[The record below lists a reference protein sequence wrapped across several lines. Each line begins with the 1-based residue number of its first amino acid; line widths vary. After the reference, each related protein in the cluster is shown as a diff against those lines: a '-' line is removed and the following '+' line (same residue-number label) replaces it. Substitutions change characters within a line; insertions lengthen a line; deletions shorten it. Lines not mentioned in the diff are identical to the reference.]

1 MDEKKELC
9 NKSSE
14 NRIKNPSESS
24 EQTEVSNPS
33 VLKPTPEMKERL
45 KKRIEEYERQREL
58 QEQLYAQ
65 LSEEDREALNLGK
78 EIQRQRKQA
87 ETQRK
92 REASKKRKNRYG
104 KSGSWKKN
112 IVSIAAGIGIVI
124 AVTSGLTIASVGGP
138 KQALKIVREILGER
152 NRITVNGVIEGEEK
166 ESGMDGMDAEERAY
180 QQIKDELGFDPVR
193 LGYLPEGMVFDSIFI
208 DKETQNIDLY
218 YKNETGIITYVIQKN
233 YNLGKMAID
242 VEDKILKE
250 YEEIVEGTQ
259 IKVSEYEIKDSKE
272 KVYTVEFEFNNTW
285 YALLGVKNLD
295 EIEKI
300 IKNLYF

>member
-104 KSGSWKKN
+104 KFGSWKKN